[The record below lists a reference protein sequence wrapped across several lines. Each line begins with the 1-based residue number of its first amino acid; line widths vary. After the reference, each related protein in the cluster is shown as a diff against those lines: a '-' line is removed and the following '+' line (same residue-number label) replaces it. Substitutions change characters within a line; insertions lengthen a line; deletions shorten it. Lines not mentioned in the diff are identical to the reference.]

1 MGSLSCPSLLS
12 YYPVFPFQKDLNRL
26 SLLPVTIIRSSNMN
40 IPRVA
45 PKNMHDG
52 FGNLRNVSSEN
63 KIDVITLIFAAAIMG
78 ISILYGRK

>member
-1 MGSLSCPSLLS
+1 
-12 YYPVFPFQKDLNRL
+12 
-26 SLLPVTIIRSSNMN
+26 MN